1 MKQVYIVRSQNQL
14 TLIPRVKHFQTI
26 PYIPKTDLYIFKPDT
41 SYYNPSTVFDPGN
54 KGLMFETSA

>member
-26 PYIPKTDLYIFKPDT
+26 PYIPKTDYIFLNLTQATTIPLQYSIQVTK
-41 SYYNPSTVFDPGN
+41 V
-54 KGLMFETSA
+54 